1 MTHLLEEVRHIT
13 EEINNNSNN
22 SVYYPRFVVD
32 IEFELQDDLSDLK
45 QKNAELKSEN
55 WLHKAELKENFCEY
69 ECKCIRI

>member
-55 WLHKAELKENFCEY
+55 
-69 ECKCIRI
+69 